1 MPDLQSIK
9 KDLHLRAISAFVW
22 AAATFIARSTR
33 LQEVGGEKLW
43 QRWKKGEPSIL
54 VTWHGR
60 TLIPI
65 WLFGPRRFLAMI
77 SLSNDGEY
85 QNRIFRRF
93 GWDVVRG
100 STGRG
105 GVRALATTVRAI
117 KEGAT
122 LAFTPDGPRGPSHVV
137 NPGVLFMAQKA
148 QCPIYPIGVSAYP
161 RWFLPTWDRYLIP
174 CPFSRAVVIY
184 GEPLFVPPG
193 ATQADLRQMS
203 ADLSRRICEVETE
216 AEARVTPE
224 QYRQLST
231 PAEASPAENSAEE

>member
-1 MPDLQSIK
+1 
-9 KDLHLRAISAFVW
+9 
-22 AAATFIARSTR
+22 
-33 LQEVGGEKLW
+33 
-43 QRWKKGEPSIL
+43 
-54 VTWHGR
+54 
-60 TLIPI
+60 
-65 WLFGPRRFLAMI
+65 
-77 SLSNDGEY
+77 
-85 QNRIFRRF
+85 
-93 GWDVVRG
+93 
-100 STGRG
+100 
-105 GVRALATTVRAI
+105 
-117 KEGAT
+117 
-122 LAFTPDGPRGPSHVV
+122 
-137 NPGVLFMAQKA
+137 MAQKA